1 LNVGSGKTLAV
12 AGTLTVTGSAT
23 VEFADG
29 SAASP
34 SITND
39 GDTNTGIFF
48 PAADTIA
55 FSEGG
60 VESMRI
66 DSSGNLGLGVTPS
79 AWYTSFGTKAFQ
91 FAASGSL
98 QGLDVSSGDRRV
110 ALANN
115 DYINSGGNDIY
126 INTGHATKFQQRQG
140 QFEWFTAASGTAGN
154 AITFTQAMT
163 LDASGN
169 LGVGTTSPSQRI
181 HASASDPRALLA
193 STGTGH
199 SAWQCQNTSGSSYF
213 GRDNAGG
220 SFFGTAN
227 ATVVYSSSSDP
238 ITFYTSATE
247 RARIDSSGNLLVG
260 TTTSDARVR
269 VSGGGTVGRFVA
281 DGGSYTG
288 NVISADTSGTAA
300 GTGFNLIL
308 LQAGGANQF
317 RVRGDGTIYAQNTTV
332 QSISDRRIKENIVDA
347 QDGLNVVTNLRP
359 VRFDFK
365 EKFGNNRKNQLG
377 FIAQEI
383 EQVFPEAVD
392 IWGESDDPANPYK
405 SVGSGAL
412 IPVLVKAMQEQ
423 QALITTLTARITALE
438 SA

>member
-1 LNVGSGKTLAV
+1 MSLILSGTDGLSDV
-12 AGTLTVTGSAT
+12 
-23 VEFADG
+23 DG
-29 SAASP
+29 SAATP
-34 SITND
+34 AIRGTD
-39 GDTNTGIFF
+39 ANTGIFF

-55 FSEGG
+55 FAEGG
-60 VESMRI
+60 AEVARFNSSGNFLVGTTSSLSVADKMTVVGGNFAVQRTSGITTFMGDNTADGYAGTATNHAFALLTNSVERARI
-66 DSSGNLGLGVTPS
+66 DTSGNLG
-79 AWYTSFGTKAFQ
+79 
-91 FAASGSL
+91 
-98 QGLDVSSGDRRV
+98 
-110 ALANN
+110 
-115 DYINSGGNDIY
+115 I
-126 INTGHATKFQQRQG
+126 
-140 QFEWFTAASGTAGN
+140 
-154 AITFTQAMT
+154 
-163 LDASGN
+163 
-169 LGVGTTSPSQRI
+169 GTTSPSSYSSKLVVNGG
-181 HASASDPRALLA
+181 SANTAISIQTDSFAGTYSAALNF
-193 STGTGH
+193 GTGGQGAGSQAPYYTQAQIKAVGTNDY
-199 SAWQCQNTSGSSYF
+199 SAAIVFSSQIAGTS
-213 GRDNAGG
+213 NAL
-220 SFFGTAN
+220 
-227 ATVVYSSSSDP
+227 
-238 ITFYTSATE
+238 TE

-288 NVISADTSGTAA
+288 NIISADTSGTAA

-412 IPVLVKAMQEQ
+412 IPVLVKAIQEQ